1 MIVYDLRCA
10 GGHCFEAWFRSAA
23 AYDEQ
28 AAAHAV
34 TCPLCGDDQIAKAPM
49 APFVARGARDDRNP
63 PPAPHPAANAATQA
77 SADAATQASADA
89 ATQASAEMVTHASA
103 ETALALR
110 AVMNHLRRHIEE
122 RCVDV
127 GRAFPEVS
135 RRIHYGEVEAHGIYG
150 EASADDARS
159 LREEG
164 IEVVP
169 LPWFHR
175 RND

>member
-63 PPAPHPAANAATQA
+63 PPAPHPAA
-77 SADAATQASADA
+77 DA

-103 ETALALR
+103 EAAMALR
-110 AVMNHLRRHIEE
+110 AVMDHLRRHIEE

-127 GRAFPEVS
+127 GPAFPEVS

-150 EASADDARS
+150 EASADDAQS

-164 IEVVP
+164 IEVLP

>member
-49 APFVARGARDDRNP
+49 APFVARVARDDRNP
-63 PPAPHPAANAATQA
+63 PPASQPAADGATAAPAGAATPVP
-77 SADAATQASADA
+77 AATSA
-89 ATQASAEMVTHASA
+89 QVSA
-103 ETALALR
+103 ETAVAFR
-110 AVMNHLRRHIEE
+110 AVLDHLRRHIEE

-127 GRAFPEVS
+127 GPAFPEVS

-164 IEVVP
+164 IEVLP